1 MSKIKLI
8 KVDDTVIAVINDV
21 RYVKHNVS
29 EEDFEN
35 MYEASED
42 ELIDLFS
49 SKEDKQKLKLLN
61 NIKNSNILS
70 YNSGIIVWDSVSPL
84 SLPEDFAFKVLD
96 AELNKND
103 LLLTTYK
110 NFWTLLSLNP
120 DELCRKY
127 LFWFLNRNNMILC
140 KEGFFV
146 AYRNV
151 ASTEDPNVFTDFHSH
166 TFKIR
171 MGEMV
176 TQDRSLCDHNHDIT
190 CSKGLHLGAYSWLTK
205 NYYGDTG
212 MVCLCN
218 PVDVIAVPKLD
229 DYGKLRTCAYLP
241 IDFCSFDE
249 DGQVIPYDKTDG
261 FSCPYVGKV
270 LYEGILGTEESP
282 YSITIPESLKYS
294 SSSNSFDRQIL
305 KIAHESIKTRIY
317 EN

>member
-8 KVDDTVIAVINDV
+8 KIDDTVIAVINDS
-21 RYVKHNVS
+21 RYVKHDVS
-29 EEDFEN
+29 DEQFEQLWE
-35 MYEASED
+35 YSER

-49 SKEDKQKLKLLN
+49 SKEDRQRLELVN
-61 NIKNSNILS
+61 NVEKSDILS
-70 YNSGIIVWDSVSPL
+70 YNNGIIVWESVSPL
-84 SLPEDFAFKVLD
+84 SLPEDFAAKVLK
-96 AELNKND
+96 AELEQDN
-103 LLLTTYK
+103 LLLTTYR

-127 LFWFLNRNNMILC
+127 LFWFLNRNNMILS

-176 TQDRSLCDHNHDIT
+176 TQDRSLCDHNHDVT
-190 CSKGLHLGAYSWLTK
+190 CSKGLHLGAYSWLTQ
-205 NYYGDTG
+205 NYFGDTG

-229 DYGKLRTCAYLP
+229 NYGKLRTCAYLP

-249 DGQVIPYDKTDG
+249 NGNVIPYDKQDG
-261 FSCPYVGKV
+261 FSCPYVGQV
-270 LYEGILGTEESP
+270 LYEGVLSTENTP
-282 YSITIPESLKYS
+282 YRITVPETLKYN
-294 SSSNSFDRQIL
+294 SNVNINTQLL
-305 KIAHESIKTRIY
+305 KIANESIKNRIV
-317 EN
+317 